1 MSCGDDIEDK
11 ADGRE
16 TEEHVVERQVL
27 DWEGEGRGRETE
39 ESENS
44 SIPELRTCEKVDQER
59 LSVTV
64 SNSLRH

>member
-27 DWEGEGRGRETE
+27 DWEGE
-39 ESENS
+39 
-44 SIPELRTCEKVDQER
+44 
-59 LSVTV
+59 
-64 SNSLRH
+64 